1 MSWHPEG
8 VATDV
13 PEVLEA
19 REAYKQAE
27 IDALALRARARI
39 RLGLAVVEANER
51 GHSLEHIARELNVAT
66 EQVRRYRQAY
76 RDWRKENPSEP
87 LDLPLPAH
95 ASAALRPGGPQPGH
109 SARHHPAVFLGALV
123 AWR

>member
-1 MSWHPEG
+1 

-27 IDALALRARARI
+27 QDALALRARARA
-39 RLGLAVVEANER
+39 RLGRAVVLANR
-51 GHSLEHIARELNVAT
+51 GGASLEHIARELDVAT

-76 RDWRKENPSEP
+76 RDW
-87 LDLPLPAH
+87 
-95 ASAALRPGGPQPGH
+95 LRDHPGESLEG
-109 SARHHPAVFLGALV
+109 S
-123 AWR
+123 